1 MTYDLTGKTVLI
13 TGGSRSIGRATAL
26 RMARDGA
33 DVILTYR
40 SKASEAAQVVAEI
53 AALGRKATAL
63 QLDLEGTSGIAD
75 FAVRLAEA
83 GQRLLGHDR
92 IDILINNAGIERG
105 GVFGA
110 VTEQDWDAIMDTNL
124 KSAFFLTQAL
134 ADRINENGRILF
146 LGTGLTRFALPPY
159 VAYAASK
166 AALSAVALYLAKTLG
181 PRGITVNVVAPGAL
195 DTDFNRAN
203 FDSNPQVVDM
213 IASNTAQGRVGR
225 TDDVEGVIAFL
236 SSPTAQW
243 VTGQRLEASGGMFL

>member
-53 AALGRKATAL
+53 EALGRKATAL

-92 IDILINNAGIERG
+92 IDILI
-105 GVFGA
+105 
-110 VTEQDWDAIMDTNL
+110 
-124 KSAFFLTQAL
+124 
-134 ADRINENGRILF
+134 
-146 LGTGLTRFALPPY
+146 
-159 VAYAASK
+159 
-166 AALSAVALYLAKTLG
+166 
-181 PRGITVNVVAPGAL
+181 
-195 DTDFNRAN
+195 
-203 FDSNPQVVDM
+203 
-213 IASNTAQGRVGR
+213 
-225 TDDVEGVIAFL
+225 
-236 SSPTAQW
+236 
-243 VTGQRLEASGGMFL
+243 